1 MANAASGYVVPIGHG
16 VGSGIWGPEFDSADW
31 KTSESNVGIFD
42 TYDQYGNRDPRGPN
56 AAPQDAWNELR
67 LGRGTVAAP
76 EVLNQAARD
85 SQQRYSGDP
94 NNLDAQGNPVGGWRS
109 RWDAWNA
116 TDVTGPDGRTLFS
129 PVHQTGLR
137 VSQNYGARGDDGN
150 PYEASEGDIFNAFKG
165 VRNNLNQDPWLTPT
179 MALAGMRGLNE
190 NSPYARPD
198 PRDYVSTMARA
209 QGGPGQADFY
219 GQRGIGQTEGTA
231 RSTDFDRYGQ
241 RGIDQTDELAGA
253 NLRQLSRGID
263 REAQESLANR
273 LPEVQQMM
281 EAAGLGRSGAGQ
293 MQMQQA
299 QGDILNQANRDKN
312 RTMADF
318 TDREASRRSGAIN
331 LATQQGFGG
340 ERDRFNAITQA
351 QNLASQIGA
360 QGYENYAGRQGQ
372 AAMQG
377 IGDQFSMNQ
386 ANRQNEQA
394 LWSKQIDNRYSK
406 NQYDQDALLRSLGMS
421 GDQLDRRLAMQDQG
435 QSGALRDWLGLQ
447 DHRTGTQER
456 ALTQALGLA
465 DAQRRIQQDRV
476 NQMLQAG
483 MQPWETQLR
492 IATGTTQNSS
502 PNNQQRSFW
511 DSNAGG
517 AVMGAGVDWL
527 MSGGPRQTFND
538 FSNWTSSRDAQ

>member
-1 MANAASGYVVPIGHG
+1 MAVNAAKQYVIPSGEYLYRGITGEDPGGHPQD
-16 VGSGIWGPEFDSADW
+16 V
-31 KTSESNVGIFD
+31 TNIFD
-42 TYDQYGNRDPRGPN
+42 TGD
-56 AAPQDAWNELR
+56 
-67 LGRGTVAAP
+67 GRGSFGS
-76 EVLNQAARD
+76 ARD
-85 SQQRYSGDP
+85 SWNMSRLGYGVLDAPEALQAGMLEARGRYLGGP
-94 NNLDAQGNPVGGWRS
+94 NNASWSD
-109 RWDAWNA
+109 RWNQWNA

-219 GQRGIGQTEGTA
+219 GQRGI
-231 RSTDFDRYGQ
+231 
-241 RGIDQTDELAGA
+241 DQTDELAGA

-318 TDREASRRSGAIN
+318 TDRESGRRAQAI
-331 LATQQGFGG
+331 
-340 ERDRFNAITQA
+340 
-351 QNLASQIGA
+351 NLASQIGA

-421 GDQLDRRLAMQDQG
+421 GDQLDRRLTMQDQG

-447 DHRTGTQER
+447 ADRNQTQSSSLNQYLQLADQYRSIEQER
-456 ALTQALGLA
+456 
-465 DAQRRIQQDRV
+465 R
-476 NQMLQAG
+476 NQMLSAG
-483 MQPWETQLR
+483 MLPFDSTMR
-492 IATGTTQNSS
+492 IATGTTAPSGPAPARTS
-502 PNNQQRSFW
+502 PWGAALANGAASLGSQW
-511 DSNAGG
+511 LAGG
-517 AVMGAGVDWL
+517 
-527 MSGGPRQTFND
+527 GPQQTAND
-538 FSNWTSSRDAQ
+538 FSQWINS